1 MRKFNAILTAA
12 IMVLFLVHAV
22 AGGFQLAGWLAGG
35 SVIPQTAAWAMTV
48 LVGIHTLL
56 GIKLTANTLKAI
68 RSSGASYYK
77 QNRLFWLR
85 RISGLA
91 VMLFLI
97 VHVVIF
103 EGKGEGSSY
112 RLSLFEGVQLASQIL
127 LVVSLALHIL
137 SNLKPAMLSF
147 GIKSCKE
154 LGLDLLVV
162 LSVLLLLMGAAFVV
176 YYLRW
181 NVF

>member
-1 MRKFNAILTAA
+1 MRKINAVLTSA
-12 IMVLFLVHAV
+12 IMILFLVHAA
-22 AGGFQLAGWLAGG
+22 AGGFQLAGWLPGG
-35 SVIPQTAAWAMTV
+35 SVILKIAAWTMTALIAV
-48 LVGIHTLL
+48 HMVI
-56 GIKLTANTLKAI
+56 GIKLTADSVRAI

-77 QNRLFWLR
+77 ENRLFWLR
-85 RISGLA
+85 RISGFA

-97 VHVVIF
+97 VHVLIF
-103 EGKGEGSSY
+103 VGEGEGSGY
-112 RLSLFEGVQLASQIL
+112 RLSLFEGAQLASQIL

-137 SNLKPAMLSF
+137 SNVKPMMLSF
-147 GIKSCKE
+147 GIKSYKE